1 MLENVLRHLRNWFC
15 RESRGGTY
23 TIIGGKVDLPFLQ
36 QGQYFRVIGSVFN
49 DGVHQYNDELSLTD
63 ETFYGEIWALAIP
76 KALLYIVQD
85 IEEWQTKNG
94 AASAGIY
101 QSESFG
107 GYSYT
112 LKADAA
118 SGSGDNSWMGAFS
131 SRLSQWRKI

>member
-1 MLENVLRHLRNWFC
+1 MLENVLRSLKNWFF
-15 RESRGGTY
+15 REAHGGTY
-23 TIIGGKVDLPFLQ
+23 TITGGKVDLPFLQ

-49 DGVHQYNDELSLTD
+49 DGVHQYNDELALTD

-76 KALLYIVQD
+76 KSLLDLVAE
-85 IEEWQTKNG
+85 IEKWQAKNG
-94 AASAGIY
+94 AVAGGLY